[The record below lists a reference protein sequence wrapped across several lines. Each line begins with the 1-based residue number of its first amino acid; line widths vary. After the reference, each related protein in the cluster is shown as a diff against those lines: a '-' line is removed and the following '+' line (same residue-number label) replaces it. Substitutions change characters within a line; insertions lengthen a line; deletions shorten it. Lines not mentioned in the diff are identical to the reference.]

1 MPNVP
6 SHPPRSSVLTLQGRV
21 LLLVMSVV
29 LLACGGSADGGTPDP
44 GAGGAPGSPGA
55 AASGSPSA
63 GVALRPLPSGDVHSE
78 LCRRVGEVESSLTTM
93 RAVELRL
100 PNRVALDIEL
110 GQLQVAVRELQDAEL
125 GTLEDDLETPLRRLG
140 YRLGEVELAVEDF
153 RTNGRPQRAVPHVQ
167 RDAQTFADELAAF
180 IILARC

>member
-1 MPNVP
+1 MPNMP
-6 SHPPRSSVLTLQGRV
+6 NHPPSSSVLTVRSRA
-21 LLLVMSVV
+21 LLLVLAVV

-44 GAGGAPGSPGA
+44 RAGGAPGSPGA
-55 AASGSPSA
+55 TASGSPFA
-63 GVALRPLPSGDVHSE
+63 GTVLRPLPSGDVHTE
-78 LCRRVGEVESSLTTM
+78 LCRRITEVESSLTTM

-125 GTLEDDLETPLRRLG
+125 GPFEDDLETPLRRIG

-153 RTNGRPQRAVPHVQ
+153 RTNSRPQRAVPHVED
-167 RDAQTFADELAAF
+167 DAQTFADELAAF